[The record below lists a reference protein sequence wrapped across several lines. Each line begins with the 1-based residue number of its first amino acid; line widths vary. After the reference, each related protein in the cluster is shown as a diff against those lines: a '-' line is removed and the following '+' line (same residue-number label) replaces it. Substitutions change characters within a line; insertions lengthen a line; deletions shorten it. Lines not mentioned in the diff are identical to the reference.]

1 MTITEKDEIISRS
14 KDVTEIFNPCFINV
28 VSNLGVVIN
37 ESLLGKSTEKCYP
50 IVNITERYQTHPS
63 IRLIKEHAVQHDN
76 RFSFIDISYED
87 INKKISK
94 QNCTKASQDT
104 DIPPSIM
111 KETFLQTFFN

>member
-50 IVNITERYQTHPS
+50 IVNITERY
-63 IRLIKEHAVQHDN
+63 
-76 RFSFIDISYED
+76 
-87 INKKISK
+87 
-94 QNCTKASQDT
+94 
-104 DIPPSIM
+104 
-111 KETFLQTFFN
+111 